1 MLARLRPIQSE
12 CVYVCVYCVCVCVCV
27 CVLCVCVCVCVCVL
41 CVCVCFSAQLQWRLA
56 ELLATPCAIDFSQ
69 KEEDLISLTHSDIGS
84 LGLQKLAVTDPES
97 TASHLRC
104 LPPCLTCP
112 LSLRI
117 AHTEIAT
124 LMNRK
129 HSQTR

>member
-1 MLARLRPIQSE
+1 MSACLLVYDPSSQNVCM
-12 CVYVCVYCVCVCVCV
+12 CVCIVCVYCVCVCVCI
-27 CVLCVCVCVCVCVL
+27 VCVCVCVL

-104 LPPCLTCP
+104 LPPP
-112 LSLRI
+112 ASLVLCHC
-117 AHTEIAT
+117 A
-124 LMNRK
+124 
-129 HSQTR
+129 